1 MSIIFECVRDGQR
14 YVTSPGTAG
23 QYSLYPVADLYALLR
38 DTPAREFPGGPLAYL
53 REHSPAPLT
62 VTDLAGF
69 ELLPCLLPP
78 DPRQGV
84 VCGFGLTHQ
93 SKVAQPPE
101 SDERPAFF
109 IKGFADTLKRSGD
122 VLRMS
127 RGALS
132 ACEEA
137 EVVALFL
144 VADNGRPDYI
154 GYTFGNDLTDIALA
168 KSKRNYLAYAKLQ
181 PSAISHLLYWQPLP
195 DLIRGTTS
203 IYRAGDLHWEQ
214 RFSTGLSCLCYDADD
229 LFDTL
234 WQHPSLRLPGTLIYL
249 YMGADRNSADAG
261 IHLSHGDTVVC
272 EFDSGPRLSN
282 LIEWENVHV

>member
-1 MSIIFECVRDGQR
+1 MSIIFECARDGQR
-14 YVTSPGTAG
+14 YVASPGGAG
-23 QYSLYPVADLYALLR
+23 QFTLYPVPSLHALLR
-38 DTPAREFPGGPLAYL
+38 DTAAGKYPGGPLEFL
-53 REHSPAPLT
+53 REHIPAPLT

-69 ELLPCLLPP
+69 ELLPCLLPA

-93 SKVAQPPE
+93 SKIATPPQD
-101 SDERPAFF
+101 DERPAFF
-109 IKGFADTLKRSGD
+109 IKGFADTLKRSGE

-144 VADNGRPDYI
+144 VDANGQPGYL
-154 GYTFGNDLTDIALA
+154 GYTFGNDLTDIELA
-168 KSKRNYLAYAKLQ
+168 RSKRNYLAYAKLQ
-181 PSAISHLLYWQPLP
+181 PSAISHLFYWQPLP
-195 DLIRGTTS
+195 ELIKGRTS
-203 IYRAGDLHWEQ
+203 IYRAGDLHWQ
-214 RFSTGLSCLCYDADD
+214 QDFNTGLSCLSYDANA

-272 EFDSGPRLSN
+272 DFDGGPRLSN
-282 LIEWENVHV
+282 LIEWENRHV

>member
-1 MSIIFECVRDGQR
+1 MSIIFECERDGQR
-14 YVTSPGTAG
+14 YVTSPSVAG
-23 QYSLYPVADLYALLR
+23 QYTLYPVSSLYALLR
-38 DTPAREFPGGPLAYL
+38 ETAAGEYPEGPLEYL
-53 REHSPAPLT
+53 REHIPTPLA

-69 ELLPCLLPP
+69 ELLPCLQPP

-84 VCGFGLTHQ
+84 VCGFGLTHK
-93 SKVAQPPE
+93 SKVAIPPE
-101 SDERPAFF
+101 HDERPSFF

-127 RGALS
+127 HGALS

-144 VADNGRPDYI
+144 VTENGRPDYL
-154 GYTFGNDLTDIALA
+154 GYTLGNDLTDIALA

-195 DLIRGTTS
+195 DLIQGRTS

-214 RFSTGLSCLCYDADD
+214 GFNTGLSCLCYDAGD

-249 YMGADRNSADAG
+249 YLGADRNSADAG

-272 EFDSGPRLSN
+272 DFDSGPRLSN

>member
-1 MSIIFECVRDGQR
+1 MSIIFECERDGQR
-14 YVTSPGTAG
+14 YVSGAPDAGRYTLFAVPSLYEVLQATAG
-23 QYSLYPVADLYALLR
+23 
-38 DTPAREFPGGPLAYL
+38 ENPLDYL
-53 REHSPAPLT
+53 RQQALAPIT
-62 VTDLAGF
+62 ATDLSGF

-78 DPRQGV
+78 DPRKGM

-93 SKVAQPPE
+93 SKVATPPE
-101 SDERPAFF
+101 KDERPAFF
-109 IKGFADTLKRSGD
+109 IKGFADSLKRSGD
-122 VLRMS
+122 ILRMS

-144 VADNGRPDYI
+144 VAENGTANYV

-181 PSAISHLLYWQPLP
+181 QSAISHLLYWRPLP
-195 DLIRGTTS
+195 ELIQGRTS
-203 IYRAGDLHWEQ
+203 IYREGDLHWEQ
-214 RFSTGLSCLCYDADD
+214 GFRTGLSCLCYDAND

-234 WQHPSLRLPGTLIYL
+234 WEHPSLRLPGTLIYVYL
-249 YMGADRNSADAG
+249 GADRNSADYG

-272 EFDSGPRLSN
+272 DFDSGPRLSN
-282 LIEWENVHV
+282 LIEWEHAHV